1 MTRLHPHPAP
11 ASPAQLSPFSAIII
25 NNNMLRLNETAG
37 KGGLRYPLK
46 ETSTQLAAGSSGEHQ
61 RAWRGGGARTTC
73 EGGGFV
79 AGAVAGRQ
87 GKGSITKWFR
97 NTISGWESRGKG
109 TVKKYRVARERG
121 HENLVLEMA
130 QKLLSGAGRAAAEG
144 KKASDGH
151 DRNFFNHTQLGRN
164 KQGHYMLMG

>member
-73 EGGGFV
+73 KGGGFV

-87 GKGSITKWFR
+87 GKGSITK
-97 NTISGWESRGKG
+97 
-109 TVKKYRVARERG
+109 
-121 HENLVLEMA
+121 
-130 QKLLSGAGRAAAEG
+130 
-144 KKASDGH
+144 
-151 DRNFFNHTQLGRN
+151 
-164 KQGHYMLMG
+164 